1 MTRGEFRTL
10 MTGLAFTSPWILG
23 FLIFTLYPVA
33 ASIYYSFCD
42 YDVLSRPVWIG
53 TLNYHD
59 MLTDAVFW
67 KSLKNTFYYALVSLP
82 LGLILSLL
90 VAVLLNNS
98 VVGRPAFRTFFFLPS
113 LVPAVA
119 LAMLWLWI
127 FNGEFGILNY
137 AMNWA
142 WTKIGVFAAWV
153 SAFFS
158 DAPLHWPK
166 PHFPNWLAEE
176 QWVMPA
182 IIMTSLW
189 GIGGTVVI
197 YLAALQDV
205 PRELYES
212 ADIDG
217 ASTWTKLRHITVP
230 MISPVIYFNL
240 IMGII
245 GALQVFSGPFIM
257 FGGSGPN
264 RSALFYAI
272 YIYQNAFEYNQMGY
286 ACAMAWVLFL
296 IILALTWLATRA
308 TRKHVY
314 YAGE

>member
-1 MTRGEFRTL
+1 MTRGEFKTL
-10 MTGLAFTSPWILG
+10 LTGLAFTSPWIIG
-23 FLIFTLYPVA
+23 FLIFTLYPVG

-176 QWVMPA
+176 Q
-182 IIMTSLW
+182 
-189 GIGGTVVI
+189 
-197 YLAALQDV
+197 
-205 PRELYES
+205 YES

-286 ACAMAWVLFL
+286 ACAMAWILFL
-296 IILALTWLATRA
+296 IILVLTWLATRS